1 MALHKTA
8 VNKAWYLFRDIL
20 AAEGMSINS
29 FIREYDKEVD
39 QLTVGVVLGAG
50 RKSDDGWEN
59 LFIQLKYFTLE
70 QRRIWDEGKD
80 KIPNSH
86 WVPEQN
92 EHGVWQIGF
101 F

>member
-8 VNKAWYLFRDIL
+8 VQKALYLFRDIL
-20 AAEGMSINS
+20 QAEGKSINS

-39 QLTVGVVLGAG
+39 QLTVGVVLGYG
-50 RKSDDGWEN
+50 RKYDDGWEN
-59 LFIQLKYFTLE
+59 LFIQLKDFTPE
-70 QRRIWDEGKD
+70 QRRIWEEGKD
-80 KIPNSH
+80 KIPNSY
-86 WVPEQN
+86 WEPEQN

>member
-8 VNKAWYLFRDIL
+8 VEKAWHLFHDML
-20 AAEGMSINS
+20 KAERMPINS
-29 FIREYDKEVD
+29 FIREYDKEED
-39 QLTVGVVLGAG
+39 LLTVGVVLGAG
-50 RKSDDGWEN
+50 RRSDDGWEN
-59 LFIQLKYFTLE
+59 LFIQLVDFTPE
-70 QRRIWDEGKD
+70 QRCIWDEGKD

-86 WVPEQN
+86 WDPEQN